1 MPEYLAP
8 AVYVEE
14 TSFRPKPLEGASTST
29 TAFVGLTRRGPV
41 STQLNLLTPAERDLT
56 TPELI
61 TSVGDFERLY
71 GSTSPIGTQ
80 TNYLAHAVRGF
91 FGNGGRRLYVARV
104 AELTTNTAGA
114 RAIQVGTDGTTAAWI
129 TGSGAAPSA
138 RFEARFPGTAGNG
151 RVIVTETRAPAS
163 ARS

>member
-1 MPEYLAP
+1 MAEYLAP

-29 TAFVGLTRRGPV
+29 TAFVGVTRRGPV
-41 STQLNLLTPAERDLT
+41 SSQTELLNPDEQDLV

-71 GSTSPIGTQ
+71 GSTTVISGE

-91 FGNGGRRLYVARV
+91 FANGGRRLYVARIM
-104 AELTTNTAGA
+104 EL
-114 RAIQVGTDGTTAAWI
+114 
-129 TGSGAAPSA
+129 
-138 RFEARFPGTAGNG
+138 
-151 RVIVTETRAPAS
+151 
-163 ARS
+163 